1 MKLKTQ
7 EIIDKRGNRVVIR
20 EGKISDSK
28 ELQKCVK
35 SYLKSKQIPLT
46 ESEFN
51 ELAENHEEWIKKFI
65 DGKNDLLLI
74 AEHEGTIVGN
84 IDLMIN
90 GRQML
95 KHTGYIGMGIHED
108 WQGQGIGTA
117 MFKIL
122 IDWVDHNP
130 DIEILWLQAFSNN
143 EKGLRIYSNMGFE
156 ETGRQKG
163 FIKTESGEYID
174 SVIMTRNKQQTAN
187 NVYTK

>member
-1 MKLKTQ
+1 MKIEPQ
-7 EIIDKRGNRVVIR
+7 EIIDKQGNRILIR
-20 EGKISDSK
+20 EGKISDSV

-35 SYLKSKQIPLT
+35 SYLKSKLIPLT
-46 ESEFN
+46 EAEFN
-51 ELAENHEEWIKKFI
+51 ELAKNHEEWIRKFI

-95 KHTGYIGMGIHED
+95 KHTGYIGMGIHEE

-117 MFKIL
+117 MFKVI
-122 IDWVDHNP
+122 IDWVDQNP

-143 EKGLRIYSNMGFE
+143 KKGLQIYSNMGFE

-163 FIKTESGEYID
+163 FIKTKFGEYID
-174 SVIMTRNKQQTAN
+174 NVIMTRNKLTTN
-187 NVYTK
+187 R